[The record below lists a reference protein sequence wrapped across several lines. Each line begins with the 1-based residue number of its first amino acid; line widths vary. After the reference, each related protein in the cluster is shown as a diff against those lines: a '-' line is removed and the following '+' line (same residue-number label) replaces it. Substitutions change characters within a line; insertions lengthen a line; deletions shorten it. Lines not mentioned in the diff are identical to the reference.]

1 MDEHMTPTTR
11 TVATDDDSAH
21 TAGPGQP
28 IQARQA
34 AGPAAPRAL
43 SPSRAN
49 DFKSCPLKFRYRTID
64 RIPEPPSAAAARG
77 TLVHAVLQYLFSRA
91 AAERT
96 EATAAAAVPRLWTD
110 LVRGDPDLATLPEAI
125 DLDTWFGAAR
135 ELLGRYFSMEDPARL
150 EPDACELRLEVTLPD
165 GVPTR
170 GFVDRLDVSPG
181 GLIRIVDYKTGK
193 APPAA
198 YADDALF
205 QLKFYAL
212 MLYRLRGVIAA
223 RLRLMY
229 LGDGRLLEYT
239 PDAAGLESFERSVVA
254 LWRAIERASASGDF
268 PPRRSKLCDWCSFQP
283 LCPAFGG
290 TPPPY
295 PVSPSDAARPGDVV
309 RPADPVRPGD

>member
-1 MDEHMTPTTR
+1 MTPTAR
-11 TVATDDDSAH
+11 TVATDDGAAY
-21 TAGPGQP
+21 TAQAKQP
-28 IQARQA
+28 RQP
-34 AGPAAPRAL
+34 AGPAVPQAL

-49 DFKSCPLKFRYRTID
+49 DFKSCPLKFRYRVID

-77 TLVHAVLQYLFSRA
+77 TLVHAVLQYLFTRD

-96 EATAAAAVPRLWTD
+96 ETVAAAAVPRLWAD
-110 LVRGDPDLATLPEAI
+110 LVRGQPDLATLPEAI
-125 DLDTWFGAAR
+125 DLDAWFGAVR

-170 GFVDRLDVSPG
+170 GFVDRLDVSPD

-229 LGDGRLLEYT
+229 LGDGQLLEYT

-268 PPRRSKLCDWCSFQP
+268 PPRRSRLCDWCSFQP

-295 PVSPSDAARPGDVV
+295 PAGSGDVARPSDAV